1 MSIKGKIIRSEI
13 GRPKYELVMSN
24 IIWMANNKEIS
35 NWSYNLILGTV
46 ENLILKGSDESAQY
60 LEEAFEN
67 ALKIRDG
74 ERKINLWD

>member
-24 IIWMANNKEIS
+24 IIWMANSKEIS
-35 NWSYNLILGTV
+35 NDSYNLILGTI
-46 ENLILKGSDESAQY
+46 ENLILNGSDESAQY

-74 ERKINLWD
+74 ERKIDLWD